1 MSDTMEKLREVTCA
15 ACKRRVPAVAH
26 CKSRTCQWFTCPVC
40 GASFDVGGR
49 WNQPPEFAGSLAAA
63 TVWARRHGI
72 KTRFVEVG
80 KK

>member
-1 MSDTMEKLREVTCA
+1 MREATIKEVTCA
-15 ACKRRVPAVAH
+15 ACRRRVAVVEH

-49 WNQPPEFAGSLAAA
+49 WNQPAEFAGSLSAA